1 MKRKDRKISLLRK
14 IVSMIDSTVNF
25 AVLLFFI
32 LCVLFSGYSIWDN
45 NHIYTKASPSVYET
59 YKPEK
64 DDTKSF
70 EELVKINPDVY
81 GWITLYGTEIDYPL
95 VQGEDNDKYVNTDA
109 QGNFSVSGSL
119 FLDCNNA
126 RDMSDTVNIIY
137 GHHME
142 KDKMLGGLDHYEKE
156 DYFKKHQYGNLY
168 VDGKNYGL
176 EFFMLIHVDAY
187 DSKVYNTNERG
198 IDSYIEYISSFSIQK
213 LDIDERERLICL
225 STCASDSTNGRVILV
240 GSITSETFE
249 DPYLEKE
256 STVEE
261 KNDSID
267 WYHIF
272 LFSILFILI
281 ICVGIALIWS
291 RT

>member
-14 IVSMIDSTVNF
+14 IVSMIDSTVNI

-64 DDTKSF
+64 EDTKSF
-70 EELVKINPDVY
+70 EELIRINPDVY

-95 VQGEDNDKYVNTDA
+95 VQGEDNDKYVNTDYE
-109 QGNFSVSGSL
+109 GNFSLSGAL

-142 KDKMLGGLDHYEKE
+142 KDKMFGGLDHYEKQ
-156 DYFKKHQYGNLY
+156 DYFKEHQYGNLY
-168 VDGKNYGL
+168 VDGTNYGL
-176 EFFMLIHVDAY
+176 EFFMLIKADAY
-187 DSKVYNTNERG
+187 DSKVYNTNERD
-198 IDSYIEYISSFSIQK
+198 INQYIEYISSYNLQK
-213 LDIDERERLICL
+213 LDIPECERLICL
-225 STCASDSTNGRVILV
+225 STCSSDSTNGRVILV

-249 DPYLEKE
+249 DPYLETEEIEEE
-256 STVEE
+256 S
-261 KNDSID
+261 SID
-267 WYHIF
+267 WYHMF
-272 LFSILFILI
+272 LYGIMILLILCILI
-281 ICVGIALIWS
+281 VLVWS
-291 RT
+291 KKK

>member
-1 MKRKDRKISLLRK
+1 MKRKDRKISLIRK

>member
-1 MKRKDRKISLLRK
+1 MKRKDRKISLPRK
-14 IVSMIDSTVNF
+14 IVSMIDSTVNI

-64 DDTKSF
+64 EDTKSF
-70 EELVKINPDVY
+70 EELIRINPDVY

-95 VQGEDNDKYVNTDA
+95 VQGEDNDKYVNTDYE
-109 QGNFSVSGSL
+109 GNFSLSGAL

-126 RDMSDTVNIIY
+126 RDMRDTVNIIY

-142 KDKMLGGLDHYEKE
+142 KDKMFGGLDHYEKQ
-156 DYFKKHQYGNLY
+156 DYFKEHQYGNLY
-168 VDGKNYGL
+168 VDGTNYGL
-176 EFFMLIHVDAY
+176 EFFMLIKADAY
-187 DSKVYNTNERG
+187 DSKVYNTNERD
-198 IDSYIEYISSFSIQK
+198 INQYIEYISSYSLQK
-213 LDIDERERLICL
+213 LDIPECERLICL
-225 STCASDSTNGRVILV
+225 STCSSDSTNGRVILV

-256 STVEE
+256 EIEE
-261 KNDSID
+261 ESSID
-267 WYHIF
+267 WYHMF
-272 LFSILFILI
+272 LYGIMILLILCILI
-281 ICVGIALIWS
+281 VLVWS
-291 RT
+291 KKK